1 MNNVK
6 GSKMGWTVGDE
17 TWAVA
22 ALTYGTAYENTVDV
36 RHGINQVE
44 DTPGK
49 DAKDKASAKETA
61 AAKESVAAK
70 ESAAVKPTKA
80 KRR

>member
-1 MNNVK
+1 
-6 GSKMGWTVGDE
+6 MGWTDDRASATGSVSWGEIGDE

-44 DTPGK
+44 DTP
-49 DAKDKASAKETA
+49 AKDKTAAKETA
-61 AAKESVAAK
+61 AAKKS
-70 ESAAVKPTKA
+70 

>member
-1 MNNVK
+1 
-6 GSKMGWTVGDE
+6 MGWTDDRASATGSVSWGEIGDE

-44 DTPGK
+44 DTP
-49 DAKDKASAKETA
+49 AKNKVSATESA
-61 AAKESVAAK
+61 AAK
-70 ESAAVKPTKA
+70 PTKS